1 MCNSCFRLFD
11 TLTILASGTTS
22 SNGVCEFLF
31 GEEFEDN
38 KGSSDSANQK
48 GIVNTMA
55 KRKKKN
61 KMTNNVE
68 QNTTEN

>member
-22 SNGVCEFLF
+22 SNGVCEFVF

-38 KGSSDSANQK
+38 KSSSDSANQK
-48 GIVNTMA
+48 RNSQHNGQ
-55 KRKKKN
+55 KKK
-61 KMTNNVE
+61 KE
-68 QNTTEN
+68 